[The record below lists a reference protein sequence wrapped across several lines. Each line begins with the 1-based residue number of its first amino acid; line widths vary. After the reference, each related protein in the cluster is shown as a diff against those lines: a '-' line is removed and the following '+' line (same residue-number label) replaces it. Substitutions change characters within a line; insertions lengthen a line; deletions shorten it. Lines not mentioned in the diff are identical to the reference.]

1 MNSRQNPA
9 DQTVTPMLTV
19 LSDFGNIDE
28 LWYASTMRN
37 CCEATLVNR
46 NVCKCICGTGVRQK
60 KCSNHLSWRD
70 VRWMLVGSSE
80 RMAEVKGNAHK
91 HRALNRRRGR
101 ERMQLFYCKRQLP
114 YAVSGVTRLF
124 LECRFEHSD
133 TGALIVFCCRRQ
145 RNYSTTIS
153 CLRDLLLVP
162 HGRSPP
168 LPGLIVSSL
177 GLAKTLLEDLGVL
190 VLPCISIRTRV

>member
-1 MNSRQNPA
+1 LRSNTSQWECVYMHMRH
-9 DQTVTPMLTV
+9 
-19 LSDFGNIDE
+19 SD
-28 LWYASTMRN
+28 
-37 CCEATLVNR
+37 ATDKVQQLLVVAN
-46 NVCKCICGTGVRQK
+46 
-60 KCSNHLSWRD
+60 
-70 VRWMLVGSSE
+70 VRWDVGRIIGE
-80 RMAEVKGNAHK
+80 NDGNKGKAHR

-114 YAVSGVTRLF
+114 YAVSVVTRLF

-145 RNYSTTIS
+145 RNHSTTVS

-177 GLAKTLLEDLGVL
+177 GLTKTLLEDLGVL
-190 VLPCISIRTRV
+190 VLPCISIWRRV